1 MTFLK
6 REEARGTSVC
16 LDSPSES
23 DEDAKLVNEE
33 EEVVEEEEVEGRKN
47 ILKFVAASFSWQR
60 GNCNVLHSLD
70 LVIPSAALTVIIG
83 KIGVK
88 LNLNRKRKIYSGIK
102 RGDYRNRNRTS
113 YLFLKKV
120 RPAAERHLWSRQ
132 SWRKCSRARGPGS
145 STRRR
150 NILNTPSFP
159 SIPGFSTPQENL
171 GNSKE
176 NSFFI
181 KIIFKL
187 HLFPVLQTKY
197 LISILNLPHLVKDN
211 ILFGRPYK
219 EKRYIKTLE
228 ACDIQHDIGNF
239 NI

>member
-1 MTFLK
+1 MTFLE
-6 REEARGTSVC
+6 REEAQGTSVC

-33 EEVVEEEEVEGRKN
+33 EEGVEEEEVAGREN
-47 ILKFVAASFSWQR
+47 ILKFVAASFSWRR

-132 SWRKCSRARGPGS
+132 S
-145 STRRR
+145 
-150 NILNTPSFP
+150 
-159 SIPGFSTPQENL
+159 
-171 GNSKE
+171 
-176 NSFFI
+176 
-181 KIIFKL
+181 
-187 HLFPVLQTKY
+187 
-197 LISILNLPHLVKDN
+197 
-211 ILFGRPYK
+211 
-219 EKRYIKTLE
+219 
-228 ACDIQHDIGNF
+228 
-239 NI
+239 